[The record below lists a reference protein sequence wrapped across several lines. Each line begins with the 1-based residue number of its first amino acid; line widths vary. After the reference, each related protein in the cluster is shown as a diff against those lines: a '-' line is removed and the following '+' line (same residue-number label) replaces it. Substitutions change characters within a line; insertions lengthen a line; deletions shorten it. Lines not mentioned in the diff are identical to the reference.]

1 MSMNKL
7 KKFGLVFIPTF
18 LGVFLWLCVP
28 AFPQS
33 ENLEIYQTDKRI
45 QIDGILDEWE
55 GIAEM
60 PVNFTPEGEEIAPSQ
75 DMAVTV
81 KFTYDAKNFY
91 AAVEAADDKFE
102 FPSRSWRYGDGF
114 FLTFLDPA
122 QGDESDSFY
131 SFGISLVENKPEK
144 IVVYKDGIGFPG
156 IDIRDVV
163 LAVVPDEKKGTIT
176 YELSI
181 PFQILAP
188 FRPFMMNRWGIN
200 LVYADR
206 DMGKRELM
214 QLYPDPFYDSEISK
228 TRKGRIF
235 HFVNR
240 IPKKPEIQ
248 MLIDSTHFYD
258 DDAKTVTLAVH
269 SPVDKTG
276 WQFRTYLLGPGATN
290 VQQKEE
296 FSFKEGMSQV
306 RFDLE
311 EREFQTGTYDLS
323 VGVID
328 ENGTLNFKED
338 TQFFVIKRADLE
350 DARAKFE
357 EAKKSDRYAED
368 EKFRNSLP
376 NLEAR
381 FEWIDEFMEKA
392 PPHMGIAAIDE
403 WMDEVETL
411 VERIAE
417 GEPAFFPLGSVGR
430 YAHRS
435 EIDGTLQ
442 PYTIFVPGDYDD
454 EVPVALMVVLH
465 GSGVDEVSYAL
476 NVARLINE
484 ARVQLQIPKMI
495 MIAPQ
500 ARGLSDWYLGDSA
513 KDVLECIAHVKTLY
527 SINEKNIILHGF
539 SMGGYGAWRLSL
551 LNPDLFQA
559 AVILSGAT
567 SPPSFLKGEKIV
579 DLLEGAKGK
588 KLNYFIVHG
597 AKDNAVP
604 VEGTRVVVQK
614 LEELG
619 IPHEY
624 VEIKDAYH
632 TGYNKWV
639 EIFRWLKNVVNQY
652 KRIIR

>member
-1 MSMNKL
+1 MNKL
-7 KKFGLVFIPTF
+7 KKIGLVSIPAF
-18 LGVFLWLCVP
+18 LGIFLWLCVP
-28 AFPQS
+28 AFSQS
-33 ENLEIYQTDKRI
+33 EDLKIYQTDKKI
-45 QIDGILDEWE
+45 QIDGLLDEWE
-55 GIAEM
+55 GIEEI
-60 PVNFTPEGEEIAPSQ
+60 PVNLTPAGEEVAPSQ
-75 DMAVTV
+75 DIAVTV
-81 KFTYDAKNFY
+81 KFTYDAKKFY
-91 AAVEAADDKFE
+91 AAVAVVDDIFE

-122 QGDESDSFY
+122 QGNEGDSFY
-131 SFGISLVENKPEK
+131 SFGISLVENNPEK

-156 IDIRDVV
+156 IDVREVE

-188 FRPFMMNRWGIN
+188 FRPFMVDRWAIN

-206 DMGKRELM
+206 DMGEPELR
-214 QLYPDPFYDSEISK
+214 QLYPDLSYDSEISK
-228 TRKGRIF
+228 IRKGRIF
-235 HFVNR
+235 QFVNR
-240 IPKKPEIQ
+240 VPEKPEVQ

-258 DDAKTVTLAVH
+258 DDAKTITLAVH
-269 SPVDKTG
+269 SPEDKTG
-276 WQFRTYLLGPGATN
+276 WQVRTYLLGPGATN
-290 VQQKEE
+290 VRQKEE
-296 FSFKEGMSQV
+296 FSFKKGMSRV

-311 EREFQTGTYDLS
+311 EREFQTGIYDLS

-328 ENGTLNFKED
+328 ENGSLNFKED
-338 TQFFVIKRADLE
+338 TRFFVIKRADLE
-350 DARAKFE
+350 EARSKFE
-357 EAKKSDRYAED
+357 EAKKNDRYAED
-368 EKFRNSLP
+368 EKFRSSLP

-411 VERIAE
+411 VERIAG

-442 PYTIFVPGDYDD
+442 PYTIFVPKDYDE
-454 EVPVALMVVLH
+454 EVPVALLVVLH
-465 GSGVDEVSYAL
+465 GSGVDEVGYAL
-476 NVARLINE
+476 DIARLINE

-527 SINEKNIILHGF
+527 HINEKNIILQGF

-559 AVILSGAT
+559 AIILSGAT

-579 DLLEGAKGK
+579 DLLERAKGK

-614 LEELG
+614 LKEMG

-624 VEIKDAYH
+624 IEIKDAFH

>member
-1 MSMNKL
+1 MNEL
-7 KKFGLVFIPTF
+7 KKNGLVFIPAF

-28 AFPQS
+28 GFSRS
-33 ENLEIYQTDKRI
+33 EDFKIYQTDARI
-45 QIDGILDEWE
+45 KIDGLLDEWE
-55 GIAEM
+55 GIEEI
-60 PVNFTPEGEEIAPSQ
+60 PINLTPAGEEVAPSQ
-75 DMAVTV
+75 DLAVTV
-81 KFTYDAKNFY
+81 RFAYDAKNFY
-91 AAVEAADDKFE
+91 AAVVVVDDAFE

-122 QGDESDSFY
+122 QGNEGDSFY
-131 SFGISLVENKPEK
+131 SFGISLVENNPEK
-144 IVVYKDGIGFPG
+144 VVVYKDGIGFPG
-156 IDIRDVV
+156 IDLRDVD
-163 LAVVPDEKKGTIT
+163 LAVVPDEKKRTIT

-181 PFQILAP
+181 PFQILTP
-188 FRPFMMNRWGIN
+188 FRPFMMDRWAIN

-206 DMGKRELM
+206 DSGNRELR
-214 QLYPDPFYDSEISK
+214 QLYPDPTYDSEMSNR
-228 TRKGRIF
+228 RKGRIF
-235 HFVNR
+235 QFVNR
-240 IPKKPEIQ
+240 IPEKPEIQ

-258 DDAKTVTLAVH
+258 DRQKTITLAVH
-269 SPVDKTG
+269 SPEDKTS
-276 WQFRTYLLGPGATN
+276 WQLRTYLLGPGATN
-290 VQQKEE
+290 VQQKEDV
-296 FSFKEGMSQV
+296 SFRKGMSQV

-311 EREFQTGTYDLS
+311 EREFQTGIYDLS

-328 ENGTLNFKED
+328 EQGALNFKED
-338 TQFFVIKRADLE
+338 TRFFVLKRADLE
-350 DARAKFE
+350 EARSALE

-381 FEWIDEFMEKA
+381 FEWIDDFMEKA

-403 WMDEVETL
+403 WMDEIKTL
-411 VERIAE
+411 IEMIAE
-417 GEPAFFPLGSVGR
+417 GKPAFFPLGSVGR

-442 PYTIFVPGDYDD
+442 PYTIFVPKDYDE
-454 EVPVALMVVLH
+454 EVPAALLVVLH

-476 NVARLINE
+476 DMARLITE

-513 KDVLECIAHVKTLY
+513 KDVLECIEHVKTLY
-527 SINEKNIILHGF
+527 SIDEKNIILQGF

-559 AVILSGAT
+559 AIILSGAT
-567 SPPSFLKGEKIV
+567 SPPSFLKGERIV
-579 DLLEGAKGK
+579 DLIGRAKGK
-588 KLNYFIVHG
+588 EVNYFIVHG

-604 VEGTRVVVQK
+604 VEGTRKVVQK
-614 LEELG
+614 LKELG

-624 VEIKDAYH
+624 VEIKDADH

-652 KRIIR
+652 KRVIR

>member
-7 KKFGLVFIPTF
+7 KKFGLVFIPAF

-240 IPKKPEIQ
+240 IPEKPEIQ

>member
-1 MSMNKL
+1 MNKL
-7 KKFGLVFIPTF
+7 KKFGLVFIPAF

-33 ENLEIYQTDKRI
+33 ENLEIYQTDNRI

-206 DMGKRELM
+206 DMGKRELL
-214 QLYPDPFYDSEISK
+214 QLYPDPSYDSEISK

-240 IPKKPEIQ
+240 IPEKPEIQ

-296 FSFKEGMSQV
+296 FSFREGMSQV

-350 DARAKFE
+350 DARSKFE

-411 VERIAE
+411 VERISE